1 MVHAEARGAVLC
13 AHRPMDGKDKNDIFC
28 PKFLAFFLDCETPLD
43 VIGRTK
49 EAEKIS
55 VKILT
60 HTISLG
66 RS

>member
-1 MVHAEARGAVLC
+1 
-13 AHRPMDGKDKNDIFC
+13 MDGKDKNDIFC